1 MSKDAFYFKHDSN
14 AKDDPK
20 CVLLIEQLGMEGYGI
35 FWILIE
41 TLRDQPDYKY
51 PVALLPAL
59 ARRYNT
65 TLEKVKTVVWNYG
78 LFVVQDD
85 VTFFSQSLII
95 RMQPLEQQ
103 REQARIAGL
112 KSAERRRLISERST
126 DVQQAFNDRST
137 IREEKSRIEKRKI
150 NNNSPIIPLPGDEFT
165 FDDFWNMYE
174 KKVGDREKI
183 GRKWAGLSLE
193 DRKKIFV
200 HVPLYKEAQPDKQFR
215 KDPATYLNQKAWN
228 DEIIERPKPNGGAVS
243 HPAAKYDNNK
253 TFSQW

>member
-20 CVLLIEQLGMEGYGI
+20 CVLLIEQLGMEGYGL
-35 FWILIE
+35 FWALVE
-41 TLRDQPDYKY
+41 VLRDQPDYTCPIK
-51 PVALLPAL
+51 LLPAL

-65 TLEKVKTVVWNYG
+65 SIEIIEDVVRGYDLFTVEG
-78 LFVVQDD
+78 D
-85 VTFFSQSLII
+85 VFFSQSLIN
-95 RMQPLEQQ
+95 RMAPLEQ
-103 REQARIAGL
+103 RKEQARIAGL

-126 DVQQAFNDRST
+126 DVQKASNDRST

-150 NNNSPIIPLPGDEFT
+150 NNNPPLIPQSGDGFT

-174 KKVGDREKI
+174 KKVGDKEKI

-200 HVPLYKEAQPDKQFR
+200 HVPLYKEAQPDKRFR

-228 DEIIERPKPNGGAVS
+228 DEIIERPKPGGGAVS

>member
-20 CVLLIEQLGMEGYGI
+20 CVLLIEQLGMEGYGL
-35 FWILIE
+35 FWALVE
-41 TLRDQPDYKY
+41 VLRDQPDYTCPIK
-51 PVALLPAL
+51 LLPAL

-65 TLEKVKTVVWNYG
+65 SIEIIEDVVRGYDLFTVEG
-78 LFVVQDD
+78 D
-85 VTFFSQSLII
+85 VFFSQSLIN
-95 RMQPLEQQ
+95 RMAPLEQ
-103 REQARIAGL
+103 RKEQARIAGL

-126 DVQQAFNDRST
+126 DVQKASNDRST

-150 NNNSPIIPLPGDEFT
+150 NNNPPLIPQSGDGFT

-174 KKVGDREKI
+174 KKVGDKEKI

-193 DRKKIFV
+193 DRKKIFI

-228 DEIIERPKPNGGAVS
+228 DEIIERPKPGGGAVS